1 MLSVIILT
9 KNEEENLRDAILSVK
24 YLADEIIVVD
34 SGSTDNT
41 LKIAQDLYAKILK
54 IKWQGW
60 VHARNYATEKA
71 KHDMVL
77 FLDADERPNPELQ
90 QSIIDEKKNGF
101 PHQVY
106 SFSRLNYINGRP
118 IKYGAWSPDIKI
130 RLFDRN
136 AAKWEGGS
144 VHEKVDKGSHKAY
157 LINGHLL
164 HYGYFETGDE
174 LFIKARKYA
183 ELASKDLKEKSF
195 IFLITKT
202 VFSPISRFIRDY
214 FVKLGFLD
222 GLAGLFIALAS
233 SYEVMMKY
241 LLAIKKKRIQL
252 QTT

>member
-9 KNEEENLRDAILSVK
+9 KNEEKNLRDAILSVK
-24 YLADEIIVVD
+24 YLADEIIVAD

-60 VHARNYATEKA
+60 VHARNYAIAKA

-106 SFSRLNYINGRP
+106 SFSRRNFINARP
-118 IKYGAWSPDIKI
+118 IKYGAWNPDIKI
-130 RLFDRN
+130 RLFHKN

-144 VHEKVDKGSHKAY
+144 VHEKVDTGSYKAFLLKGY
-157 LINGHLL
+157 LL
-164 HYGYFETGDE
+164 HYGYFDTGDE
-174 LFIKARKYA
+174 LFVKARKYA
-183 ELASKDLKEKSF
+183 ALASEDLKEKSF
-195 IFLITKT
+195 LYLISKII
-202 VFSPISRFIRDY
+202 FSPLSRFLRD
-214 FVKLGFLD
+214 FFIKLGFLD
-222 GLAGLFIALAS
+222 GFAGFFIALAS
-233 SYEVMMKY
+233 SYEVLMKY
-241 LLAIKKKRIQL
+241 VLAIQKKRKQKE
-252 QTT
+252 TA